1 MTTGLPPELNSL
13 KNTIRQIVN
22 DECQQLEP
30 AYLAHPPQEGVEQ
43 AGAPR
48 GILESVPG
56 ILGTLSE
63 SQWNRLHQV
72 SKETGIYTS
81 FVPEE

>member
-1 MTTGLPPELNSL
+1 MTTGLPPELNAL
-13 KNTIRQIVN
+13 KNTIRQIVT
-22 DECQQLEP
+22 DECQTLEP
-30 AYLAHPPQEGVEQ
+30 DYLANPPQEGIEQ

-63 SQWNRLHQV
+63 SQWDRLHRT
-72 SKETGIYTS
+72 SKELSLIHI
-81 FVPEE
+81 